1 MIYLTKKFIF
11 ILATLKVIYYK
22 LVVIFEFISYFF
34 RSPLTDEVEERH
46 IFADV
51 EWEGRIWVDIV
62 TKIYKENN
70 IPYAVYMKGEHVDG
84 QGNLFF

>member
-46 IFADV
+46 VF
-51 EWEGRIWVDIV
+51 
-62 TKIYKENN
+62 
-70 IPYAVYMKGEHVDG
+70 AVYVKGEHVDG
-84 QGNLFF
+84 QGNLFN

>member
-1 MIYLTKKFIF
+1 MNREDCKALLDKLSKDKHMSF
-11 ILATLKVIYYK
+11 VI
-22 LVVIFEFISYFF
+22 FF

-46 IFADV
+46 VFADV